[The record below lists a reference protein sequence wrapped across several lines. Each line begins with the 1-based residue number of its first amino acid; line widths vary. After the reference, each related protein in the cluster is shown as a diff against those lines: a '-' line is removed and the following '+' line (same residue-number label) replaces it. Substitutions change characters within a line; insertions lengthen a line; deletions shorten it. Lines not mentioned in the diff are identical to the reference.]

1 MPATMKQL
9 ETELGEVRQRL
20 KVLEGQLKEDS
31 VQNGS
36 VNSNISRLADS
47 IAELKQNFN
56 TLHGSLQE
64 RLKVIYEQLKK

>member
-9 ETELGEVRQRL
+9 ETELSEVRQRL
-20 KVLEGQLKEDS
+20 KVLEGQVKEDS
-31 VQNGS
+31 VQSGS
-36 VNSNISRLADS
+36 VNSNINRLADS

>member
-20 KVLEGQLKEDS
+20 KVLEGQVKEGS

>member
-9 ETELGEVRQRL
+9 ETELSEVRQRL
-20 KVLEGQLKEDS
+20 KVLEGQVKEDS

>member
-1 MPATMKQL
+1 MKQL

-47 IAELKQNFN
+47 IAELKQNFS